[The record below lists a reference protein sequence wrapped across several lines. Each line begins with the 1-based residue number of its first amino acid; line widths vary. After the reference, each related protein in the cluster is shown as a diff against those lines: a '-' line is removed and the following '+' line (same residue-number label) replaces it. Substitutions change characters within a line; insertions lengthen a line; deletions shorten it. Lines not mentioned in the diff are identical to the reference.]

1 MEALGGA
8 STRFIRTPFAPFCCP
23 WRAYAQDFRPLTLDL
38 QLWMGRD
45 DKNKY
50 ESWQDPNRLF
60 LNREEMAAKKESGR
74 RYRGDAH
81 VGVLRMLLL
90 E

>member
-1 MEALGGA
+1 MHAE
-8 STRFIRTPFAPFCCP
+8 
-23 WRAYAQDFRPLTLDL
+23 
-38 QLWMGRD
+38 
-45 DKNKY
+45 KNILEK
-50 ESWQDPNRLF
+50 
-60 LNREEMAAKKESGR
+60 LNREVMAAKKESGR